1 LLLTR
6 LPKCSLLTS
15 ANKLYPQQTHPP
27 PCLPA
32 PPSLP
37 IPPRLPAS
45 PTNSYIF
52 SVNHNASSGP
62 AAASYLKLQSG
73 EYGDL
78 VVVPYFK
85 LPPYGEKFND
95 TEGRFP
101 MLEQLE
107 QFLRN
112 DYFGDTSI
120 LWFAQVMPEK
130 EENGEIEYLA
140 VDIGREG
147 LRLIRLEPT

>member
-1 LLLTR
+1 
-6 LPKCSLLTS
+6 
-15 ANKLYPQQTHPP
+15 
-27 PCLPA
+27 
-32 PPSLP
+32 
-37 IPPRLPAS
+37 
-45 PTNSYIF
+45 
-52 SVNHNASSGP
+52 
-62 AAASYLKLQSG
+62 LQSG

-147 LRLIRLEPT
+147 LMLIRLEPT